1 MLSFPMKKK
10 TGFDEEISVTSRPGP
25 INPLSCYKDVTI
37 PAVIKRL
44 ESGLMTKLLSTLF
57 IKNGASFCYCAYV
70 LCILGLG

>member
-44 ESGLMTKLLSTLF
+44 ESGLMTKLLSNCLLRTVPPF
-57 IKNGASFCYCAYV
+57 VTAHTFCAS
-70 LCILGLG
+70 